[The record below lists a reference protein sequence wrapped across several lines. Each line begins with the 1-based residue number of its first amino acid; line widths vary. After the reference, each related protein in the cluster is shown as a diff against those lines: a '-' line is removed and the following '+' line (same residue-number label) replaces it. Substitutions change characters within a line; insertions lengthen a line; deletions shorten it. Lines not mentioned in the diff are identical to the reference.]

1 MKTLVLATILIGLAT
16 VFFMNSNVKDV
27 RLTRYT
33 VDPTKISVSGL
44 SSGAFFASQFH
55 VAHSKNIMGAAI
67 FAGGPYLCA
76 QGSLST
82 ATISC
87 MSSFMP
93 VDLNSIQSKAQ
104 TFATSG

>member
-93 VDLNSIQSKAQ
+93 IDLTSIENKVQS
-104 TFATSG
+104 FATSG